1 MKKFLIV
8 LSVLLIL
15 LILIAAGGLFGAFRV
30 SQLDTN
36 YPNLTLNGLQLGG
49 LTKAETVAAL
59 NASGWDTRISTP
71 LTVTTLAGQS
81 FTVDPLKSG
90 LVMSAEDAA
99 DWIYSYGREG
109 NFFENFFSW
118 LKCRARPTELVLPQ
132 KNVDYDYLNSLI
144 AQNEAD
150 VTAALGEAEYV
161 PDYENSVLVMKKGW
175 GQLHLDQKALQA
187 AIIRA
192 LQFGETSISFSGLT
206 NELVCPDFDRI
217 HTDLMKEPKD
227 AAFTDDGRFEVID
240 EVVGI
245 AFDPAQ
251 ARSLWEAAAPAAE
264 VDIPITVTWPA
275 LTGQALRDSL
285 YRDLLGACTTSYWNS
300 SPNRISNVQLASSK
314 IDGTVL
320 YPGDVFSYNDVVG
333 ARTPARFPARS
344 MRPRSSPSWRPSS
357 APTTISRSRTCS
369 WAPMPP

>member
-1 MKKFLIV
+1 MWKRWYNIKLTC
-8 LSVLLIL
+8 IL
-15 LILIAAGGLFGAFRV
+15 EV
-30 SQLDTN
+30 SDEKVPDCSLRPPD
-36 YPNLTLNGLQLGG
+36 P
-49 LTKAETVAAL
+49 AAL

-187 AIIRA
+187 AIIR
-192 LQFGETSISFSGLT
+192 
-206 NELVCPDFDRI
+206 
-217 HTDLMKEPKD
+217 
-227 AAFTDDGRFEVID
+227 
-240 EVVGI
+240 
-245 AFDPAQ
+245 
-251 ARSLWEAAAPAAE
+251 
-264 VDIPITVTWPA
+264 
-275 LTGQALRDSL
+275 
-285 YRDLLGACTTSYWNS
+285 
-300 SPNRISNVQLASSK
+300 
-314 IDGTVL
+314 
-320 YPGDVFSYNDVVG
+320 
-333 ARTPARFPARS
+333 
-344 MRPRSSPSWRPSS
+344 RPL
-357 APTTISRSRTCS
+357 
-369 WAPMPP
+369 

>member
-99 DWIYSYGREG
+99 DWVYSYGREG

-118 LKCRARPTELVLPQ
+118 LKCRARATELVLPQ

-150 VTAALGEAEYV
+150 VTAALGEA
-161 PDYENSVLVMKKGW
+161 
-175 GQLHLDQKALQA
+175 
-187 AIIRA
+187 
-192 LQFGETSISFSGLT
+192 
-206 NELVCPDFDRI
+206 
-217 HTDLMKEPKD
+217 
-227 AAFTDDGRFEVID
+227 
-240 EVVGI
+240 
-245 AFDPAQ
+245 
-251 ARSLWEAAAPAAE
+251 
-264 VDIPITVTWPA
+264 
-275 LTGQALRDSL
+275 
-285 YRDLLGACTTSYWNS
+285 
-300 SPNRISNVQLASSK
+300 
-314 IDGTVL
+314 
-320 YPGDVFSYNDVVG
+320 
-333 ARTPARFPARS
+333 
-344 MRPRSSPSWRPSS
+344 
-357 APTTISRSRTCS
+357 
-369 WAPMPP
+369 